1 MTDLKSIE
9 NIVNAELL
17 NVYDWLCA
25 NRLSLNTSKT
35 NFIIFHPYQKHIN
48 YKIKLKLYDDRTNNF
63 ISLERKEYVKYL
75 GVLLDRNLSWK
86 HHISYI
92 ASRISRNIGIIA
104 RLRHLTPYSTL
115 HNIYRSLIFP
125 YLSYGLTA
133 WGQAA
138 NSHLQTILVHKKAL
152 YA

>member
-1 MTDLKSIE
+1 MYMTGCVPTD
-9 NIVNAELL
+9 
-17 NVYDWLCA
+17 YPDY
-25 NRLSLNTSKT
+25 TSKT
-35 NFIIFHPYQKHIN
+35 NFIIFHPYQKRLN
-48 YKIKLKLYDDRTNNF
+48 YEIKLKLYDNRTNKF

-115 HNIYRSLIFP
+115 QNIYRSLIFP

-138 NSHLQTILVHKKAL
+138 NHTYKPF
-152 YA
+152 